1 MLPAG
6 VRILVCTSV
15 QDMRKSFDT
24 LAAVA
29 RDLMGEDPEKGAVF
43 VFLGGEDPEK
53 GAVFVFLGKSST
65 RIKLLWFDRNGYCL
79 LAKRLHRAFFL
90 LPKFSE
96 AKGVALRIEA
106 DTLGKLLAGVAR
118 ENSRKTRLQ

>member
-29 RDLMGEDPEKGAVF
+29 RDFM
-43 VFLGGEDPEK
+43 GEDPEK

-90 LPKFSE
+90 LPKLSE

-106 DTLGKLLAGVAR
+106 DALGKLLAGVAR

>member
-1 MLPAG
+1 MLPPG

-29 RDLMGEDPEKGAVF
+29 RDFM
-43 VFLGGEDPEK
+43 GEDPEK
-53 GAVFVFLGKSST
+53 GAVFVFLGKSPT

-90 LPKFSE
+90 LPKFAD
-96 AKGVALRIEA
+96 AKSSSLRIDPDA
-106 DTLGKLLAGVAR
+106 LAQLLAGVAR
-118 ENSRKTRLQ
+118 ENSRKRRLQ